1 MQAKYSDDVQF
12 YLVYTSEAHA
22 ADSNRPAGKDIEQPV
37 TTEERREVA
46 QNFLT
51 EMGLEMPAL
60 LDNIDNKTAQDYA
73 SLPDRMYLVGKNGKI
88 TYAGERGPFGFK
100 PDELADAIESEVGG
114 KPKAET
120 PRGQGQRG
128 GNAQRGGGMQS
139 EMMARML
146 SRVPAFSAIN
156 KDGDTTLSAEEIKGA
171 AEALLT
177 LDKDG
182 DGELSAEELR
192 PAGGGGRGGA
202 RGGAG
207 GGRGQGGGR
216 GGRGNRGGGGRS
228 DF

>member
-88 TYAGERGPFGFK
+88 SYAGERGPRGFK
-100 PDELADAIESEVGG
+100 PDDLADAIESEVGG
-114 KPKAET
+114 KSKAE
-120 PRGQGQRG
+120 PSRGQGQRG

-156 KDGDTTLSAEEIKGA
+156 KDGDTTLSAEEIEGA
-171 AEALLT
+171 ATALLT

-192 PAGGGGRGGA
+192 PVGGRGGA

-216 GGRGNRGGGGRS
+216 GGRGGRGGGGRG